1 MNRIQEAVAAC
12 LQERTGVRTVCG
24 RSHLRSY
31 PMLAVEAAENGT
43 VLLDGGR
50 QAEHSYTVT
59 VTAASDRT
67 REGETDLLSCLPDA
81 LLRGVP
87 LKQGTEKRIL
97 HPTDIRREGETVTC
111 SLTLCVPVPPLPD
124 SRPAATDTMETLHLG
139 L

>member
-1 MNRIQEAVAAC
+1 MNHIQEAVAAW
-12 LQERTGVRTVCG
+12 LQQRTGIRTVCG
-24 RSHLRSY
+24 RSHLREY
-31 PMLAVEAAENGT
+31 PMLAVEVAENGT

-67 REGETDLLSCLPDA
+67 REQNGDLLASLTP
-81 LLRGVP
+81 LLLGGIP
-87 LKQGTEKRIL
+87 MTCDGGKRVL
-97 HPTDIRREGETVTC
+97 HPLNCETEGETLTF
-111 SLTLCVPVPPLPD
+111 SLTLCVPVPPLTD

>member
-1 MNRIQEAVAAC
+1 MNVNELFRQ
-12 LQERTGVRTVCG
+12 
-24 RSHLRSY
+24 
-31 PMLAVEAAENGT
+31 PNT

-67 REGETDLLSCLPDA
+67 RERETDLLSLLPDA
-81 LLRGVP
+81 LLRGIHM
-87 LKQGTEKRIL
+87 KQGTEERIL
-97 HPTDIRREGETVTC
+97 HPSDIRREGEAVTF

-124 SRPAATDTMETLHLG
+124 SRPPATDTMETLHLG